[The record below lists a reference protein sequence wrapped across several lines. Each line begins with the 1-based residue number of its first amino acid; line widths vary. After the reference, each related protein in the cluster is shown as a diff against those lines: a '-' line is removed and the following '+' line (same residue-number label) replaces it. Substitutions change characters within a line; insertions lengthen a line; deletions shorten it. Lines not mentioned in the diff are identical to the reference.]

1 MLNLQEYIQE
11 QYSPAFNKAHGNLV
25 KSCMKLI
32 DKSIKAKEISEDD
45 VIDMLED
52 LLVTYKKEYKL

>member
-45 VIDMLED
+45 VIAMLED

>member
-32 DKSIKAKEISEDD
+32 DKSIKAKVISEED
-45 VIDMLED
+45 VIAMLED

>member
-11 QYSPAFNKAHGNLV
+11 QYSPAFNKAHGKLVSSCINLIN
-25 KSCMKLI
+25 KSV
-32 DKSIKAKEISEDD
+32 KAKEISEED

-52 LLVTYKKEYKL
+52 LLNTYKKEYKL